1 MSAVF
6 LTAALLLL
14 AAVGPLTTS
23 AYGDA
28 WLIAPVR

>member
-14 AAVGPLTTS
+14 AAVGPVITS
-23 AYGDA
+23 AHGDTR
-28 WLIAPVR
+28 LIAPVR